1 MATYEELV
9 KQANE
14 LKEKADELLRE
25 EKTQALKTIKELVER
40 YHISPT
46 ELAGAYSRKARKLER
61 GPYERAA
68 TTPKYQGPDGK
79 TWTGMGRA
87 PGWFNDALAS
97 GKTKDD
103 LLIRS

>member
-9 KQANE
+9 NQANA
-14 LKEKADELLRE
+14 LKEKADELFKE
-25 EKTQALKTIKELVER
+25 EKAQALKTIKELVDR
-40 YHISPT
+40 YRISPT
-46 ELAGAYSRKARKLER
+46 ELAGSYSRKAKKLER
-61 GPYERAA
+61 GPYNRAA
-68 TTPKYQGPDGK
+68 TAPKYQGPDGK

-97 GKTKDD
+97 GKTKDE